1 MLTGEEPSRRENRQA
16 RNGSAELKVNTIPV
30 RDLRGVSIGRLE
42 RYSIYGQDYCKI
54 SFTLLYRS
62 SPLRSLAIIVPFSSN
77 KKLAGME
84 LME

>member
-42 RYSIYGQDYCKI
+42 RYSIYD
-54 SFTLLYRS
+54 
-62 SPLRSLAIIVPFSSN
+62 
-77 KKLAGME
+77 KKTNQK
-84 LME
+84 